1 MTDTH
6 SGPAGTAAVEG
17 DDAVDRLLALLP
29 LLGAALRDAEP
40 HTRVRDRLGGAP
52 LTPRQMSALVQ
63 LELAG
68 SQSMSD
74 FAAGMSVSPPAAT
87 EMAERLE
94 ERGLLVREHDQ
105 TDRRVI
111 TVRLSEAAAA
121 EARAV
126 LARRRRDLQ
135 RALQRFPEVPAA
147 VVLAFM
153 TALIQELREE

>member
-1 MTDTH
+1 MADRDTEVT
-6 SGPAGTAAVEG
+6 GVAAVA

-40 HTRVRDRLGGAP
+40 HPRVRDRLGGAP
-52 LTPRQMSALVQ
+52 LTPRQVSALVQ

-68 SQSMSD
+68 SRSMSD
-74 FAAGMSVSPPAAT
+74 FAAGMHVSPPAAT
-87 EMAERLE
+87 EMVERLE
-94 ERGLLVREHDQ
+94 ERGLLVREHDRA
-105 TDRRVI
+105 DRRVI
-111 TVRLSEAAAA
+111 TVRLSRAAAA

-135 RALQRFPEVPAA
+135 RALQRVPEVPPA

-153 TALIQELREE
+153 TALIEELRTE